1 MKQII
6 LILMLFSS
14 PLWAHEEHQHHHQD
28 DAMESSKAQSGM
40 SLYQFDSK
48 WIDKNGKEVELK
60 NLKGEPRIVSMLYTR
75 CLTAC
80 PLLVNEISEVI
91 KKLPEDK
98 KKISVVLF
106 SFDSEKETPETMKD
120 FLKKRN
126 LPENWQVFKSDSS
139 TVSEL
144 AAALGVRY
152 KKLKNGEY
160 IHSNTIYLLNE
171 QGEVLAQ
178 KEGLNTS
185 NSEFVKAITKLGKP

>member
-1 MKQII
+1 MKKVI
-6 LILMLFSS
+6 LLMMYISL

-28 DAMESSKAQSGM
+28 HDEMESAKAQTGM

-48 WIDKNGKEVELK
+48 WIDKNGKEFELK
-60 NLKGEPRIVSMLYTR
+60 SLKGEPRIVSMLYTR

-80 PLLVNEISEVI
+80 PLLVNEVSEVI
-91 KKLPEDK
+91 KKLPEAK
-98 KKISVVLF
+98 KNISVTLF

-139 TVSEL
+139 TVAEL

-152 KKLKNGEY
+152 KKLKSGEY
-160 IHSNTIYLLNE
+160 IHSNAIYLLNE
-171 QGEVLAQ
+171 KGEVIAQ

-185 NSEFVKAITKLGKP
+185 NAEFVKAITKTR